1 MNRPRPL
8 TPFADA
14 LEQWLASS
22 GLRKRFDLA
31 AAVDEWPE
39 LVGPQIAAVTRALSV
54 TPDGTLMVRVATGAW
69 ATELGAHYVIDHTRP
84 LAEELKRIGLP
95 QVGFIAGLT
104 QTDLV
109 RATGIDRSTLAD
121 LVSRMTTKGLL
132 AREKSAIDAR
142 AKAVSLSAAGQAA
155 LDAARPKVEA
165 ADKRILALLPK
176 AKRDGFLDLLAD
188 LAGEADAAPD
198 KARAEAR
205 AAKKA
210 AREAKKLAKKAAKP
224 VKAKAEKPAKVP
236 RAEKPAKPKK
246 AKVVEPA

>member
-1 MNRPRPL
+1 MVKSGNKTKRSGGLGGSPSHLMHRVL
-8 TPFADA
+8 QLA
-14 LEQWLASS
+14 LDIYSEET
-22 GLRKRFDLA
+22 G
-31 AAVDEWPE
+31 
-39 LVGPQIAAVTRALSV
+39 
-54 TPDGTLMVRVATGAW
+54 PDGLTQRQFAVLEAVSQ
-69 ATELGAHYVIDHTRP
+69 
-84 LAEELKRIGLP
+84 KS
-95 QVGFIAGLT
+95 GLT

-121 LVSRMTTKGLL
+121 LVSRMTAKGLL
-132 AREKSAIDAR
+132 DREKSTIDAR

-176 AKRDGFLDLLAD
+176 AKRDGFLGLLSE

-210 AREAKKLAKKAAKP
+210 AREAKKLAKKAARP
-224 VKAKAEKPAKVP
+224 VKAKVEKAAKAPKAPKVEKPAKAVK
-236 RAEKPAKPKK
+236 AKK
-246 AKVVEPA
+246 AKAVEPA

>member
-1 MNRPRPL
+1 MVK
-8 TPFADA
+8 
-14 LEQWLASS
+14 S
-22 GLRKRFDLA
+22 GNKSKRSGGLA
-31 AAVDEWPE
+31 ASPSHLMHRV
-39 LVGPQIAAVTRALSV
+39 LQLALDIYSEE
-54 TPDGTLMVRVATGAW
+54 TGPDGLTQRQFAVLEAVSQ
-69 ATELGAHYVIDHTRP
+69 
-84 LAEELKRIGLP
+84 KS
-95 QVGFIAGLT
+95 GLT

-176 AKRDGFLDLLAD
+176 AKRDGFLGLLSE

-198 KARAEAR
+198 KAKAEAR

-210 AREAKKLAKKAAKP
+210 AREAKKLAKKAARP
-224 VKAKAEKPAKVP
+224 VKAKAEKPAKS
-236 RAEKPAKPKK
+236 EKPKK
-246 AKVVEPA
+246 AAKLKLVEPA

>member
-1 MNRPRPL
+1 MVKSGNKQKRGGSLAVSPSHLMHRVL
-8 TPFADA
+8 QLA
-14 LEQWLASS
+14 LDIYSEET
-22 GLRKRFDLA
+22 G
-31 AAVDEWPE
+31 
-39 LVGPQIAAVTRALSV
+39 
-54 TPDGTLMVRVATGAW
+54 PDGLTQRQFAVLEAVSQ
-69 ATELGAHYVIDHTRP
+69 
-84 LAEELKRIGLP
+84 KS
-95 QVGFIAGLT
+95 GLT

-132 AREKSAIDAR
+132 DRVQSSIDAR

-176 AKRDGFLDLLAD
+176 AKRDGFLDLLAE

-198 KARAEAR
+198 KAKAEAR
-205 AAKKA
+205 AAKKV
-210 AREAKKLAKKAAKP
+210 ARDAKKLARKAAKP
-224 VKAKAEKPAKVP
+224 AKVKAEKPAKAP
-236 RAEKPAKPKK
+236 KAEKPAKPKK